1 MSLSSSASRSDRVP
15 EEDRSSAARSGQVGE
30 GRLSARIKSLIRAVP
45 DFPIP
50 GIRFRDVM
58 GLVED
63 ADGFRA
69 ATAALADRFR
79 DAAPEV
85 VVGIEARGF
94 IFGVPVAQ
102 ELGVGFV
109 AVRKAGKLPGEVRSV
124 DYALE
129 YGTATLE
136 IQVVAPIGEGTMV
149 LVIDELLAT
158 GGSAGAAIELVRG
171 QGGVVVGAGFV
182 VDLPELPG
190 RWRGWGLRCLR
201 CVSFGGGGVVGDSEP
216 GGPSTGDSD
225 IRFAPPTNRRDCL
238 RRC

>member
-1 MSLSSSASRSDRVP
+1 MGMIPSSSN
-15 EEDRSSAARSGQVGE
+15 ARPDQAPDAQP
-30 GRLSARIKSLIRAVP
+30 SARIKALIRAVP

-63 ADGFRA
+63 AEGFRA
-69 ATAALADRFR
+69 ATAALAERFR

-94 IFGVPVAQ
+94 IFGAPVAQ

-109 AVRKAGKLPGEVRSV
+109 PVRKAGKLPGEVRGV
-124 DYALE
+124 DYELE

-136 IQVVAPIGEGTMV
+136 MQVVTPIGEGTRV
-149 LVIDELLAT
+149 LLIDDLLAT
-158 GGSAGAAIELVRG
+158 GGSAGAAIELIRG
-171 QGGVVVGAGFV
+171 RGGNVVGAGFV

-190 RWRGWGLRCLR
+190 RGRLGGLGVEVFALCE
-201 CVSFGGGGVVGDSEP
+201 FPGGGE
-216 GGPSTGDSD
+216 
-225 IRFAPPTNRRDCL
+225 
-238 RRC
+238 

>member
-1 MSLSSSASRSDRVP
+1 MSSSL
-15 EEDRSSAARSGQVGE
+15 SAARSDQVPGDE
-30 GRLSARIKSLIRAVP
+30 LSARLKSLIRTVP

-58 GLVED
+58 GLVEN
-63 ADGFRA
+63 ADGFRE

-124 DYALE
+124 DYSLE

-136 IQVVAPIGEGTMV
+136 MQVVAPIGEGTRV
-149 LVIDELLAT
+149 LVIDDLLAT

-171 QGGVVVGAGFV
+171 MGGVVVGAGFV

-190 RWRGWGLRCLR
+190 RGRVEGL
-201 CVSFGGGGVVGDSEP
+201 GVEV
-216 GGPSTGDSD
+216 
-225 IRFAPPTNRRDCL
+225 FALCEFMGEE
-238 RRC
+238 

>member
-1 MSLSSSASRSDRVP
+1 MRNESNPGDEVASS
-15 EEDRSSAARSGQVGE
+15 
-30 GRLSARIKSLIRAVP
+30 IKSLIRAVP

-63 ADGFRA
+63 HDGFRE

-79 DAAPEV
+79 DAAPDV

-109 AVRKAGKLPGEVRSV
+109 AVRKAGKLPGEVRGV
-124 DYALE
+124 DYDLE
-129 YGTATLE
+129 YGSARLE
-136 IQVVAPIGEGTMV
+136 MQEIAPIGVGTRV
-149 LVIDELLAT
+149 LLIDDLLAT
-158 GGSAGAAIELVRG
+158 GGSASAAIELIRG
-171 QGGVVVGAGFV
+171 KGGEVVGAGFV

-190 RWRGWGLRCLR
+190 AERLRGL
-201 CVSFGGGGVVGDSEP
+201 GVEV
-216 GGPSTGDSD
+216 
-225 IRFAPPTNRRDCL
+225 FALCGFLAEDESG
-238 RRC
+238 

>member
-1 MSLSSSASRSDRVP
+1 MTVSKHAAPPTPPARLDADRD
-15 EEDRSSAARSGQVGE
+15 DRLAAH
-30 GRLSARIKSLIRAVP
+30 IKFLIRAVAN
-45 DFPIP
+45 FPIP

-69 ATAALADRFR
+69 ATEALAGRFR

-109 AVRKAGKLPGEVRSV
+109 AVRKAGKLPGEVRGV
-124 DYALE
+124 DYDLE
-129 YGTATLE
+129 YGSARLE
-136 IQVVAPIGEGTMV
+136 MQEVAPISAGTRV
-149 LVIDELLAT
+149 LLIDDLLAT
-158 GGSAGAAIELVRG
+158 GGSAAAAIELIRG
-171 QGGVVVGAGFV
+171 MGGEVAGAGFV

-190 RWRGWGLRCLR
+190 AERLRAL
-201 CVSFGGGGVVGDSEP
+201 GVEMFALCEFLGDEE
-216 GGPSTGDSD
+216 
-225 IRFAPPTNRRDCL
+225 
-238 RRC
+238 

>member
-1 MSLSSSASRSDRVP
+1 MTASTRHTAPTAPMPPGPQGAQRDDRL
-15 EEDRSSAARSGQVGE
+15 E
-30 GRLSARIKSLIRAVP
+30 ARIKSLIRAVP

-63 ADGFRA
+63 ADGFRE

-109 AVRKAGKLPGEVRSV
+109 AVRKAGKLPGEVRGV
-124 DYALE
+124 DYDLE
-129 YGTATLE
+129 YGSARLE
-136 IQVVAPIGEGTMV
+136 MQAVAPIHHGTRV
-149 LVIDELLAT
+149 LVIDDLLAT
-158 GGSAGAAIELVRG
+158 GGSAAAAIELVRG
-171 QGGVVVGAGFV
+171 MGGEVVGTGFV

-190 RWRGWGLRCLR
+190 AERMREL
-201 CVSFGGGGVVGDSEP
+201 GVEV
-216 GGPSTGDSD
+216 
-225 IRFAPPTNRRDCL
+225 FALCGFL
-238 RRC
+238 GEEE

>member
-1 MSLSSSASRSDRVP
+1 MQVAFGLDVPYRQRFVSSTIAGCFRGSTHGMHMMSSSTPPTPPSPPTRPDVDR
-15 EEDRSSAARSGQVGE
+15 DDSLA
-30 GRLSARIKSLIRAVP
+30 ARIKLLIRTVP

-63 ADGFRA
+63 AEGFRE
-69 ATAALADRFR
+69 ATSALALRFR

-109 AVRKAGKLPGEVRSV
+109 AVRKAGKLPGEVKGV
-124 DYALE
+124 DYDLE
-129 YGTATLE
+129 YGNARLE
-136 IQVVAPIGEGTMV
+136 MQAGALIGMGTRV
-149 LVIDELLAT
+149 LLIDDLLAT
-158 GGSAGAAIELVRG
+158 GGSAAAAIELIRG
-171 QGGVVVGAGFV
+171 MGGEVVGAGFV

-190 RWRGWGLRCLR
+190 AGRLHDL
-201 CVSFGGGGVVGDSEP
+201 GVDVFALCGFLGDEE
-216 GGPSTGDSD
+216 
-225 IRFAPPTNRRDCL
+225 
-238 RRC
+238 

>member
-1 MSLSSSASRSDRVP
+1 MNSSL
-15 EEDRSSAARSGQVGE
+15 SAARSDQTPGDE
-30 GRLSARIKSLIRAVP
+30 LSARLKSLIRAVP

-69 ATAALADRFR
+69 ATEALADRFR

-136 IQVVAPIGEGTMV
+136 MQVVAPIGEGTRV
-149 LVIDELLAT
+149 LVIDDLLAT

-171 QGGVVVGAGFV
+171 QGGVMVGAGFV

-190 RWRGWGLRCLR
+190 RERVEGL
-201 CVSFGGGGVVGDSEP
+201 GVEV
-216 GGPSTGDSD
+216 
-225 IRFAPPTNRRDCL
+225 FALCEFMGEE
-238 RRC
+238 

>member
-1 MSLSSSASRSDRVP
+1 MSSSF
-15 EEDRSSAARSGQVGE
+15 
-30 GRLSARIKSLIRAVP
+30 RIKELIRAVP

-69 ATAALADRFR
+69 ATVALADRFR
-79 DAAPEV
+79 GAAPEV

-109 AVRKAGKLPGEVRSV
+109 AVRKAGKLPGEVTSV

-136 IQVVAPIGEGTMV
+136 MQVVAPIGEGTRV
-149 LVIDELLAT
+149 LVIDDLLAT

-190 RWRGWGLRCLR
+190 RGRVEGM
-201 CVSFGGGGVVGDSEP
+201 GVEV
-216 GGPSTGDSD
+216 
-225 IRFAPPTNRRDCL
+225 FALCEFL
-238 RRC
+238 GEE

>member
-1 MSLSSSASRSDRVP
+1 MSSSSSATGPDRVP
-15 EEDRSSAARSGQVGE
+15 GDHLSSAVRSGRAGE
-30 GRLSARIKSLIRAVP
+30 DLLADRIKALIRTVP

-79 DAAPEV
+79 DEAPEV

-94 IFGVPVAQ
+94 LFGVPVAR

-109 AVRKAGKLPGEVRSV
+109 AVRKAGKLPGEVRGV

-136 IQVVAPIGEGTMV
+136 VQVAAPIGKGTRV
-149 LVIDELLAT
+149 LVIDDLLAT

-171 QGGVVVGAGFV
+171 LGGVVVGAGFV

-190 RWRGWGLRCLR
+190 RGRVEGM
-201 CVSFGGGGVVGDSEP
+201 GVDV
-216 GGPSTGDSD
+216 
-225 IRFAPPTNRRDCL
+225 FALCEFMGEE
-238 RRC
+238 

>member
-1 MSLSSSASRSDRVP
+1 MSQ
-15 EEDRSSAARSGQVGE
+15 EYDRSALFIR
-30 GRLSARIKSLIRAVP
+30 SLIRTVP

-63 ADGFRA
+63 ADGFRE

-79 DAAPEV
+79 HVAPEV

-109 AVRKAGKLPGEVRSV
+109 AVRKAGKLPGEVRAV

-136 IQVVAPIGEGTMV
+136 MQTVAPISAGTRV
-149 LVIDELLAT
+149 LLIDDLLAT
-158 GGSAGAAIELVRG
+158 GGSAAAAIELIRG
-171 QGGVVVGAGFV
+171 QGGEVVGAGFV

-190 RWRGWGLRCLR
+190 AGRLRDL
-201 CVSFGGGGVVGDSEP
+201 GVEVFSLCEFLEDEE
-216 GGPSTGDSD
+216 
-225 IRFAPPTNRRDCL
+225 
-238 RRC
+238 

>member
-1 MSLSSSASRSDRVP
+1 MTASTHHTAPTAPTPPVRQGAPRDDRL
-15 EEDRSSAARSGQVGE
+15 A
-30 GRLSARIKSLIRAVP
+30 ARIKSLIRAVP

-69 ATAALADRFR
+69 ATEALARRFR
-79 DAAPEV
+79 DAAPEI

-109 AVRKAGKLPGEVRSV
+109 AVRKAGKLPGEVRGV
-124 DYALE
+124 DYDLE
-129 YGTATLE
+129 YGSARLE
-136 IQVVAPIGEGTMV
+136 MQAVAPITAGTRV
-149 LVIDELLAT
+149 LLIDDLLAT
-158 GGSAGAAIELVRG
+158 GGSAAAAIALIRG
-171 QGGVVVGAGFV
+171 MGGDVVGAGFV

-190 RWRGWGLRCLR
+190 AERLREL
-201 CVSFGGGGVVGDSEP
+201 GVEVFALCEFLGDEE
-216 GGPSTGDSD
+216 
-225 IRFAPPTNRRDCL
+225 
-238 RRC
+238 

>member
-1 MSLSSSASRSDRVP
+1 MRTSPSAGG
-15 EEDRSSAARSGQVGE
+15 SGRAPGDH
-30 GRLSARIKSLIRAVP
+30 LSARIKSLIRVVP

-63 ADGFRA
+63 ADGFRV
-69 ATAALADRFR
+69 ATLALADRFR

-136 IQVVAPIGEGTMV
+136 MQVVAPIGEGTRV
-149 LVIDELLAT
+149 LVIDDLLAT

-171 QGGVVVGAGFV
+171 MGGVVVGAGFV

-190 RWRGWGLRCLR
+190 RGRVEGL
-201 CVSFGGGGVVGDSEP
+201 GVEVFALCEFMGDE
-216 GGPSTGDSD
+216 G
-225 IRFAPPTNRRDCL
+225 
-238 RRC
+238 

>member
-1 MSLSSSASRSDRVP
+1 MSASSSANRPDP
-15 EEDRSSAARSGQVGE
+15 EDGLSSAGGSAPPPGN
-30 GRLSARIKSLIRAVP
+30 RLSQRIKSLIRTVP
-45 DFPIP
+45 DFPKP

-94 IFGVPVAQ
+94 IFGVPVAR

-136 IQVVAPIGEGTMV
+136 MQVAAPIGEGTRV
-149 LVIDELLAT
+149 LVIDDLLAT
-158 GGSAGAAIELVRG
+158 GGSAGAAIALVRG
-171 QGGVVVGAGFV
+171 QGGAVVGAGFV

-190 RWRGWGLRCLR
+190 RGRVEGM
-201 CVSFGGGGVVGDSEP
+201 GVEV
-216 GGPSTGDSD
+216 
-225 IRFAPPTNRRDCL
+225 FALCKFMGEEG
-238 RRC
+238 

>member
-1 MSLSSSASRSDRVP
+1 MNRDASG
-15 EEDRSSAARSGQVGE
+15 EHLAARVK
-30 GRLSARIKSLIRAVP
+30 ALIRAVP
-45 DFPIP
+45 DFPVP

-69 ATAALADRFR
+69 ATGALADRFR

-94 IFGVPVAQ
+94 IFGAPVAQ
-102 ELGVGFV
+102 DLGVGFL

-136 IQVVAPIGEGTMV
+136 MQVVAPIGEGTRV
-149 LVIDELLAT
+149 LVIDDLLAT

-171 QGGVVVGAGFV
+171 MGGVVVGAGFV
-182 VDLPELPG
+182 VDLPDLPG
-190 RWRGWGLRCLR
+190 RGRLGGL
-201 CVSFGGGGVVGDSEP
+201 GVEVFALCGFAGDEE
-216 GGPSTGDSD
+216 
-225 IRFAPPTNRRDCL
+225 
-238 RRC
+238 

>member
-1 MSLSSSASRSDRVP
+1 MAASTPHTAPTPATPPVRQGAQRD
-15 EEDRSSAARSGQVGE
+15 DGLA
-30 GRLSARIKSLIRAVP
+30 ARIKSLIRAVP

-63 ADGFRA
+63 PDEFRE
-69 ATAALADRFR
+69 ATAALAGRFR

-109 AVRKAGKLPGEVRSV
+109 AVRKAGKLPGEVRGV
-124 DYALE
+124 DYDLE
-129 YGTATLE
+129 YGSARLE
-136 IQVVAPIGEGTMV
+136 MQAVAPIGAGTRV
-149 LVIDELLAT
+149 LLIDDLLAT
-158 GGSAGAAIELVRG
+158 GGSAAAAIELIRG
-171 QGGVVVGAGFV
+171 MGGEVVGAGFV

-190 RWRGWGLRCLR
+190 AARLREL
-201 CVSFGGGGVVGDSEP
+201 GVEMFALCEFLGDEE
-216 GGPSTGDSD
+216 
-225 IRFAPPTNRRDCL
+225 
-238 RRC
+238 

>member
-1 MSLSSSASRSDRVP
+1 M
-15 EEDRSSAARSGQVGE
+15 
-30 GRLSARIKSLIRAVP
+30 SARIKSLIRSVP

-63 ADGFRA
+63 ADGFRE
-69 ATAALADRFR
+69 ATAALAGRFR

-102 ELGVGFV
+102 ELSVGFV

-136 IQVVAPIGEGTMV
+136 MQVIAPIGEGTRV
-149 LVIDELLAT
+149 LVIDDLLAT
-158 GGSAGAAIELVRG
+158 GGSARAAIELVRG
-171 QGGVVVGAGFV
+171 QGAVVVGAGFV

-190 RWRGWGLRCLR
+190 RGRVEGL
-201 CVSFGGGGVVGDSEP
+201 GVEV
-216 GGPSTGDSD
+216 
-225 IRFAPPTNRRDCL
+225 FALCEFMGEEG
-238 RRC
+238 

>member
-1 MSLSSSASRSDRVP
+1 MTVSKHAAPPTPPARLDADRH
-15 EEDRSSAARSGQVGE
+15 AR
-30 GRLSARIKSLIRAVP
+30 LAARIKSLIRAVP

-69 ATAALADRFR
+69 ATEALAGRFR

-109 AVRKAGKLPGEVRSV
+109 AVRKAGKLPGEVRGV
-124 DYALE
+124 DYDLE
-129 YGTATLE
+129 YGSARLE
-136 IQVVAPIGEGTMV
+136 MQEVAPYQRRN
-149 LVIDELLAT
+149 AC
-158 GGSAGAAIELVRG
+158 AADR
-171 QGGVVVGAGFV
+171 
-182 VDLPELPG
+182 
-190 RWRGWGLRCLR
+190 
-201 CVSFGGGGVVGDSEP
+201 
-216 GGPSTGDSD
+216 
-225 IRFAPPTNRRDCL
+225 
-238 RRC
+238 

>member
-1 MSLSSSASRSDRVP
+1 MSVSSSDNRSDRAR
-15 EEDRSSAARSGQVGE
+15 EDQ
-30 GRLSARIKSLIRAVP
+30 LSARIKSLIRAVP

-136 IQVVAPIGEGTMV
+136 IQVIAPIGEETRV
-149 LVIDELLAT
+149 LVIDDLLAT

-190 RWRGWGLRCLR
+190 RGRVERM
-201 CVSFGGGGVVGDSEP
+201 GVEV
-216 GGPSTGDSD
+216 
-225 IRFAPPTNRRDCL
+225 FALCEFL
-238 RRC
+238 GEEE

>member
-1 MSLSSSASRSDRVP
+1 MSSSSSATGPDRVP
-15 EEDRSSAARSGQVGE
+15 GDHLSSAVRSGRAEEDQQSG
-30 GRLSARIKSLIRAVP
+30 RIKELIRAVP

-63 ADGFRA
+63 AEGFRE
-69 ATAALADRFR
+69 ATVALADRFR

-136 IQVVAPIGEGTMV
+136 MQVVAPVGEGTRV
-149 LVIDELLAT
+149 LVIDDLLAT

-190 RWRGWGLRCLR
+190 RGRVEGM
-201 CVSFGGGGVVGDSEP
+201 GVEV
-216 GGPSTGDSD
+216 
-225 IRFAPPTNRRDCL
+225 FALCEFMGEE
-238 RRC
+238 

>member
-1 MSLSSSASRSDRVP
+1 MRTSPSAGG
-15 EEDRSSAARSGQVGE
+15 SGRAPGDH
-30 GRLSARIKSLIRAVP
+30 LSARIKSLIRVVP

-63 ADGFRA
+63 ADGFRV
-69 ATAALADRFR
+69 ATLALADRFR

-136 IQVVAPIGEGTMV
+136 MQVVAPIGEGTRV
-149 LVIDELLAT
+149 LVIDDLLAT

-171 QGGVVVGAGFV
+171 MGGVVVGAGFV
-182 VDLPELPG
+182 VDLRGDRRGG
-190 RWRGWGLRCLR
+190 RGVAGEGEGGGAW
-201 CVSFGGGGVVGDSEP
+201 GGGVCAV
-216 GGPSTGDSD
+216 
-225 IRFAPPTNRRDCL
+225 
-238 RRC
+238 

>member
-1 MSLSSSASRSDRVP
+1 MSR
-15 EEDRSSAARSGQVGE
+15 EYDRSA
-30 GRLSARIKSLIRAVP
+30 LSIRSLIRTVP

-63 ADGFRA
+63 AEGFRE

-79 DAAPEV
+79 DVAPEV

-136 IQVVAPIGEGTMV
+136 MQTVAPISAGTRV
-149 LVIDELLAT
+149 LLIDDLLAT
-158 GGSAGAAIELVRG
+158 GGSAAAAIELIRG
-171 QGGVVVGAGFV
+171 QGGEVVGAGFV

-190 RWRGWGLRCLR
+190 AGRLRDL
-201 CVSFGGGGVVGDSEP
+201 GVEVFSLCEFSE
-216 GGPSTGDSD
+216 DEE
-225 IRFAPPTNRRDCL
+225 
-238 RRC
+238 